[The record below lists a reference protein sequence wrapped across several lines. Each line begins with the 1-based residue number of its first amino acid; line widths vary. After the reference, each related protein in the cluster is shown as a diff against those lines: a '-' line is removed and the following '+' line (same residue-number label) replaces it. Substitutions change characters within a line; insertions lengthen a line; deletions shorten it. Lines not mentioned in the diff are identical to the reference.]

1 MSEVSAEIS
10 IDADLKEVWDT
21 FFDEAGWPMWVD
33 GFDSVLQ
40 QLGYPEAGGNLRWK
54 SIPAGRGEVS
64 ERVVAH
70 EPRRLHKVAFSDP
83 ESSGELT
90 TSFEIKGG
98 RVLARREMT
107 YEISRGGL
115 FTAAADFFFV
125 RRQVAGALERELSGL
140 KHETEARG

>member
-1 MSEVSAEIS
+1 MSEVAAETAIE
-10 IDADLKEVWDT
+10 ADLKEVWDV
-21 FFDEAGWPMWVD
+21 FFDEPRWPMWVD

-40 QLGYPEAGGNLRWK
+40 QAGYPDGGGNLRWR

-64 ERVVAH
+64 ERVLAH
-70 EPRRLHKVAFSDP
+70 EPRRLHKIAFSDP

-90 TSFEIKGG
+90 TSFEIKGK
-98 RVLARREMT
+98 RVLVRREMT

-125 RRQVAGALERELSGL
+125 RRQVAAALERELSGL